1 MALFLKRLGDMT
13 ILIKDILNNSKLIQS
28 TFGEFLR
35 SFTSMKFQNL
45 NINKSIMSPFNTS
58 NMNTIFTKS
67 RFLFIALLIWGF
79 SSFGQATYTWNGA
92 NNASWAT
99 PANWTPT
106 RTTAVNTDILQFS
119 AGNTLTI
126 TAVPAQTIG
135 RFVMS
140 NNTNITLQAAGA
152 ITLTIGNGTGTDLDI
167 PSGSTLSIG
176 TNTSIT
182 LAASATGTIA
192 GTLNIAAGRTF
203 NTDGASVVT
212 TVTGSII
219 NSGTLTCATA
229 SKLLFNAGSTY
240 QHSQNGGAIPT
251 ATWATTSTC
260 NITGITGTDPTGDGQ
275 TFGNLTYNC
284 AGMTGN
290 INMAGSGLSILG
302 NFQVLNTGSGSLRS
316 SQTPLTVA
324 GNCTIGDNFRLASNT
339 SRTLTV
345 NGNFI
350 LTGGTFDISGG
361 TGIGTLEVEG
371 DFTLTAGTLTESN
384 AGSGDIDFIKTGTQ
398 IYTSGATVSNTVNF
412 TVNSGSTL
420 QMAAA
425 GTIVSGG
432 GTFTLSS
439 GATLGIKSTVGITT
453 TGATGN
459 IQVTGTRTYSTGA
472 NYIYNGSANQAVGNG
487 LTQNTPSNLTITNPG
502 FTVTLGANTTI
513 SGVLTVNERSILSL
527 STFNLGAPTAVNM
540 VGGSALSSTSI
551 TGTGMLTLGGDIT
564 VTNSGSGSF
573 GAIISSR
580 IGLGAANRTINISQ
594 FGSNELS
601 INDTISGSTNIIKSG
616 LGDLVLGG
624 YNIYTGTTTVSAG
637 KLKLNNTS
645 ALGTIAGGT
654 TVNSGAELD
663 LNGITLSTS
672 EPLTLN
678 GAGIDGALLNTS
690 NTAATYNGAITLAS
704 SSQIDAGAG
713 NIILGTS
720 GIVGGFNLT
729 KSGGFNL
736 SLGNSTSTLGAV
748 TVSAGTLTAPGT
760 INMSGDFTN
769 DGTFTAGTGTI
780 NLNSASAQSIAGASA
795 TTFNNLT
802 LSGGGGKTLNAPV
815 TVDGVLTFTSGILT
829 TSSTNLLS
837 ITANG
842 SVASVSNSSFVNGPV
857 NKTGG
862 TAFVFPVGK
871 SGTGYQAI
879 GISASGTSS
888 DAFTAEYIRSSAI
901 GLSAVHKSP
910 IAMVSGCEYWN
921 LTATNGTPT
930 VDVSLYGNT
939 ASGCGTATGAN
950 YFTGSSAP
958 TSNLRVIH
966 YNGTTWENATSG
978 TTSVSGTSP
987 NVIVTAPA
995 VSNFSPFT
1003 FGSINLSP
1011 LPVKLVAFTAIADG
1025 NNSFLNW
1032 TTASEQNND
1041 RFEIERSIDGIK
1053 FTTVGEVKGAGNST
1067 SILNYTFTDSRV
1079 SELSSKQVYYR
1090 LKQIDFDGTFDYS
1103 NIVLVN
1109 FNKIGAVTIQNIQP
1123 NPFGDKLSVSYSLP
1137 TTGLVTIS
1145 LVDLQGRVL
1154 ITTENNANRGFNT
1167 ANFNTENIATGMY
1180 FITIS
1185 HQGMTSTYK
1194 MLVKK

>member
-1 MALFLKRLGDMT
+1 MSHMALLLIRVGDRT
-13 ILIKDILNNSKLIQS
+13 ILMKDILINSKLIQS
-28 TFGEFLR
+28 TFGKFLR
-35 SFTSMKFQNL
+35 SFSSMKFQISK
-45 NINKSIMSPFNTS
+45 INKSIMPLFNKS
-58 NMNTIFTKS
+58 NMNAIFTKS
-67 RFLFIALLIWGF
+67 RVLFIILFFSVI
-79 SSFGQATYTWNGA
+79 SSFSQATGDYRSAGTGTWATLGTWERYNGSTWVTPTGVQGTPT
-92 NNASWAT
+92 NASGVITIQSPHIVTVAASVST
-99 PANWTPT
+99 DQ
-106 RTTAVNTDILQFS
+106 TTINTGGQITVS
-119 AGNTLTI
+119 SGVTLTV
-126 TAVPAQTIG
+126 A
-135 RFVMS
+135 
-140 NNTNITLQAAGA
+140 
-152 ITLTIGNGTGTDLDI
+152 NGTGTDI
-167 PSGSTLSIG
+167 TNNGTLSVDG
-176 TNTSIT
+176 TISSSGLIT
-182 LAASATGTIA
+182 NSATM
-192 GTLNIAAGRTF
+192 N
-203 NTDGASVVT
+203 V
-212 TVTGSII
+212 
-219 NSGTLTCATA
+219 
-229 SKLLFNAGSTY
+229 NAGGTY
-240 QHSQNGGAIPT
+240 THNQNGGVIPT
-251 ATWATTSTC
+251 ATWSTTSTC
-260 NITGITGTDPTGDGQ
+260 NITGLTGTDPTGDGQ
-275 TFGNLTYNC
+275 AFGNLTYNC

-290 INMAGSGLSILG
+290 INMAGSGLSISG
-302 NFQVLNTGSGSLRS
+302 DFQVLNTGSGSLRS
-316 SQTPLTVA
+316 SQTPLTVT

-361 TGIGTLEVEG
+361 TGIGTLEVGG

-384 AGSGDIDFIKTGTQ
+384 TGSGDIDFIKTGTQ
-398 IYTSGATVSNTVNF
+398 IYTSGSTVSNVVNF

-432 GTFTLSS
+432 GSFTLSS

-459 IQVTGTRTYSTGA
+459 IQVTGTRTYTTGA
-472 NYIYNGSANQAVGNG
+472 SYIYNGSANQAVGNG
-487 LTQNTPSNLTITNPG
+487 LTQNTPANLTITNPG
-502 FTVTLGANTTI
+502 FTVSLGANTTI
-513 SGVLTVNERSILSL
+513 SGILTVNVGSTLSM
-527 STFNLGAPTAVNM
+527 TTYNLLTPTAVDM
-540 VGGSALSSTSI
+540 VSGSNTSASI
-551 TGTGMLTLGGDIT
+551 TGTTGTLTLGGDIT
-564 VTNSGSGSF
+564 VTYSGAGSS
-573 GAIISSR
+573 GAIISS
-580 IGLGAANRTINISQ
+580 IVALGAANRTFNIAT
-594 FGSNELS
+594 GTSNDLS
-601 INDTISGSTNIIKSG
+601 INGVISGATNINKSG
-616 LGDLVLGG
+616 SGRLLLGG
-624 YNIYTGTTTVSAG
+624 TNIYTGTTTVSVG
-637 KLKLNNTS
+637 TIKLNNTS
-645 ALGTIAGGT
+645 ALGTNAGGT
-654 TVNSGAELD
+654 IVSTGAELD
-663 LNGITLSTS
+663 LFGITLSAS

-678 GAGIDGALLNTS
+678 GTGIADGALLNTS

-736 SLGNSTSTLGAV
+736 SLGNSTSALGAV

-769 DGTFTAGTGTI
+769 DGTFSAGIGTI
-780 NLNSASAQSIAGASA
+780 NLNSASAQSITGGTA

-802 LSGGGGKTLNAPV
+802 LSGGGAKTLSTPA

-829 TSSTNLLS
+829 TSSTILLS

-842 SVASVSNSSFVNGPV
+842 TVASVSATSFVNGPV

-862 TAFVFPVGK
+862 SAFVFPVGK
-871 SGTGYQAI
+871 TGTGYQAI
-879 GISASGTSS
+879 GISASGTST

-901 GLSAVHKSP
+901 ALSAVHKSP
-910 IAMVSGCEYWN
+910 ITMVSDCEYWN
-921 LTATNGTPT
+921 LTPTNGTPT

-958 TSNLRVIH
+958 LANLRVIH

-978 TTSVSGTSP
+978 STSVSGTSP
-987 NVIVTAPA
+987 NVIVTAAA

-1011 LPVKLVAFTAIADG
+1011 LPVKLVAFTAIADN
-1025 NNSFLNW
+1025 NNSLLSW
-1032 TTASEQNND
+1032 TTASELNND
-1041 RFEIERSIDGIK
+1041 RFEIERSIDGIL

-1067 SILNYTFTDSRV
+1067 SILNYQFIDSRV
-1079 SELSSKQVYYR
+1079 SELSTKQVYYR
-1090 LKQIDFDGTFDYS
+1090 LKQVDFDGTFDYS

-1109 FNKIGAVTIQNIQP
+1109 FNKINAVTIQNIQP
-1123 NPFGDKLSVSYSLP
+1123 NPFGDKLTVSYSLP

-1145 LVDLQGRVL
+1145 MVDLQGRVL
-1154 ITTENNANRGFNT
+1154 ITTESNANKGFNT

-1185 HQGMTSTYK
+1185 HQGMTSNYK